1 MANKAN
7 EICTN
12 EKKKTISL
20 EHLYKS
26 IEFFKLG
33 SQMEELKKVEQDVK
47 NDVMVIS
54 VWTQLKQEMKIKIQK
69 SYEEMIK
76 DKQEN

>member
-47 NDVMVIS
+47 NDVMVNS
-54 VWTQLKQEMKIKIQK
+54 FLNSDETVNEDQDP
-69 SYEEMIK
+69 EELRGN
-76 DKQEN
+76 D